1 MKAKMVTRLLFI
13 TITCSMVLSSCCSFP
28 YRINTRKV
36 AKKERAEIHLKN
48 AEILHID
55 GKMVSVNK
63 FLWFLSEHLVITKGK
78 HELIVNYWERSTRS
92 QSPKKLNLDAKPGE
106 KYVVQCS
113 KKRAGKAS
121 EQKSG
126 DDKYLTKTKGG
137 DYYTDE
143 AGYRYTYECCIKD
156 KATSKTLSCK

>member
-1 MKAKMVTRLLFI
+1 MKAKMVTSLLFI
-13 TITCSMVLSSCCSFP
+13 IIVCSMVLSSGCSFP

-36 AKKERAEIHLKN
+36 AKKERAEIHPKN
-48 AEILHID
+48 AEILYID

-63 FLWFLSEHLVITKGK
+63 FLWFFSEHLVITKGK

-92 QSPKKLNLDAKPGE
+92 KSPKNLNVDAKPGGG
-106 KYVVQCS
+106 YYVQCS